1 MINPFEAPRY
11 TFCTATILATLIFSM
26 VTLSGADDAA
36 FAMVVVLAFLLGG
49 FTFLWIYRWTYP
61 YRTQSSRSLDGTF
74 AHALMK
80 LVKTHPE
87 VKVELTGDWQC
98 SNRELIIEALSFN
111 RFYHGVQSCRT
122 IENDSLKVR
131 LVYAALLQHK
141 HDPCRSGVLL
151 STLTDI
157 FVSSLND
164 NCTLSLEEE
173 GRVTTCSKLKLE

>member
-1 MINPFEAPRY
+1 MY
-11 TFCTATILATLIFSM
+11 S
-26 VTLSGADDAA
+26 LSVADDVAL
-36 FAMVVVLAFLLGG
+36 AMVIVLAFLLGG
-49 FTFLWIYRWTYP
+49 ITFLWIYRWTFP
-61 YRTQSSRSLDGTF
+61 YRTPRTLDGTF

-87 VKVELTGDWQC
+87 VKVALTGDWQC

-122 IENDSLKVR
+122 VDNDILKVR
-131 LVYAALLQHK
+131 LFYTALLQHS
-141 HDPCRSGVLL
+141 HDTCRSGVLL

-164 NCTLSLEEE
+164 NFTIAFEEDKGE
-173 GRVTTCSKLKLE
+173 VTRCSKLKVE